1 MLNCIASGFTEPNV
15 VESRQLVNL
24 VHKSLALRC
33 IGPLGDMPFETFK
46 MVVSRVGLKSD
57 GTTGQTTG
65 HLAAR
70 GSASRYMACRKATRQ
85 ATELT
90 TV

>member
-1 MLNCIASGFTEPNV
+1 MTY
-15 VESRQLVNL
+15 ES
-24 VHKSLALRC
+24 
-33 IGPLGDMPFETFK
+33 IF
-46 MVVSRVGLKSD
+46 SRVGLKSD

-70 GSASRYMACRKATRQ
+70 GSAGRYMARSKATRQ
-85 ATELT
+85 AIELA